1 MLSKLD
7 IFPSPVG
14 VRIGDD
20 CVYKS
25 MFGGAM
31 SIFAILSLSFL
42 SLGTLLSF
50 DLKGDQYRETI
61 K

>member
-14 VRIGDD
+14 VRIGND

-31 SIFAILSLSFL
+31 SIIAILSLSFL
-42 SLGTLLSF
+42 SIGTLLSNF
-50 DLKGDQYRETI
+50 KKGDHYRETI
-61 K
+61 R

>member
-14 VRIGDD
+14 VRIGND

-25 MFGGAM
+25 MFGGAI
-31 SIFAILSLSFL
+31 SIFAVLALSFL
-42 SLGTLLSF
+42 SVGTLLSY
-50 DLKGDQYRETI
+50 DLKGNQYRETI